1 MSVMQSN
8 PSRETGNPLV
18 DGITKVFLRLG
29 RLVER
34 LLPSEPPK
42 RPPDMTDAELAGL
55 AAGGPVERRAR
66 VAGRPARRPGE
77 RDPWSSWRP
86 TAGAPRESSAPGSV
100 KRSGQR
106 ATRPAIAG
114 SCRKT

>member
-55 AAGGPVERRAR
+55 TRRA
-66 VAGRPARRPGE
+66 PSSCCWPTSPTSRR
-77 RDPWSSWRP
+77 
-86 TAGAPRESSAPGSV
+86 A
-100 KRSGQR
+100 
-106 ATRPAIAG
+106 
-114 SCRKT
+114 

>member
-18 DGITKVFLRLG
+18 DGMTKVFLRLG

-55 AAGGPVERRAR
+55 AAVDPSSAELVLLADQPDVPASVIRGAHGGPPPEPRASPP
-66 VAGRPARRPGE
+66 RPVP
-77 RDPWSSWRP
+77 
-86 TAGAPRESSAPGSV
+86 
-100 KRSGQR
+100 
-106 ATRPAIAG
+106 
-114 SCRKT
+114 